1 MDWLN
6 GPLIFHIAAS
16 KAFFFCEIDILGVV
30 LFLPFFPFEGSLKC
44 SCLHFR
50 SNRNKVFTKSNQRS
64 ALPCHL
70 PSILSTVS
78 HFQTFYIDTSV
89 FAKIV
94 NLIFVLLVS
103 VILENAMVNNR
114 SMNHSKVVQ

>member
-6 GPLIFHIAAS
+6 GPLIFYIAAS
-16 KAFFFCEIDILGVV
+16 KAFFFCGIDILGVV

-64 ALPCHL
+64 VLPCYL
-70 PSILSTVS
+70 PTILSTVT
-78 HFQTFYIDTSV
+78 HFQIFYIDTSV
-89 FAKIV
+89 FANIV

-103 VILENAMVNNR
+103 VILEKAMENNR